1 MGHRAAAA
9 ILAPIVLIAV
19 LGCGAGAG
27 TSGGHGILFVRQGH
41 AAAANWEPNGPLFL
55 WQAGAPLRQLTKT
68 QAADRPQWSP
78 DGRKI
83 VYVAAALVG
92 NGKWNGE
99 GPCQSFGCD
108 YEIWVMRAGG
118 GGRREVT
125 RDVGNASDVASANS
139 PSWAPSGRQIVY
151 SRSYYNQF
159 DDTLAVVSPDS
170 GQERALKVDGQY
182 PVWGAG
188 GIAYLSY
195 GPESGSSIRGQARR
209 SRSRRR
215 PRAPSRA
222 RGRRTGGSPPSSG
235 RVSRSIRVPAGSS
248 GASPRRTGAR
258 RSVPSPGRRA
268 ASVSW
273 SPRDASPGRAGATTT
288 STRWTRRGSTGNF
301 SRSIRRSAPRAGASR
316 AGVRPR
322 RPGRQPTSVATRR
335 SE

>member
-125 RDVGNASDVASANS
+125 RDVGNASDV
-139 PSWAPSGRQIVY
+139 GR
-151 SRSYYNQF
+151 R
-159 DDTLAVVSPDS
+159 
-170 GQERALKVDGQY
+170 RAGR
-182 PVWGAG
+182 
-188 GIAYLSY
+188 
-195 GPESGSSIRGQARR
+195 SSIRAATTTNSTIR
-209 SRSRRR
+209 SRSSR
-215 PRAPSRA
+215 PTA
-222 RGRRTGGSPPSSG
+222 GRSG
-235 RVSRSIRVPAGSS
+235 R
-248 GASPRRTGAR
+248 
-258 RSVPSPGRRA
+258 
-268 ASVSW
+268 
-273 SPRDASPGRAGATTT
+273 
-288 STRWTRRGSTGNF
+288 
-301 SRSIRRSAPRAGASR
+301 
-316 AGVRPR
+316 
-322 RPGRQPTSVATRR
+322 
-335 SE
+335 